1 MVKINSVE
9 AEKRNLLIQEY
20 EIHDRRVRDEA
31 KNENVRLNELKRLQ
45 YLEEIELKNRAEEK
59 LKRDKINNSKYL
71 LSVRYF
77 DENFFMIIYRHCC

>member
-31 KNENVRLNELKRLQ
+31 RNETLRLNELKRLQ
-45 YLEEIELKNRAEEK
+45 FVEEVELKNRAEEK
-59 LKRDKINNSKYL
+59 LKQDRIEDGTYCVVNS
-71 LSVRYF
+71 LS
-77 DENFFMIIYRHCC
+77 